1 MSKREQPMRLLNSLI
16 VSVVVLFVSWKW
28 LPACSEDNTPPL
40 SMRGVTVELNVT
52 PDGDLKVRAANSNS
66 IEVHVICYVNYSS
79 LANGQRQQREPYRF
93 DGWLDAGQS
102 KDLTG
107 TAMGDHPQFGS
118 WGELKVQTR
127 AEWTKENF

>member
-1 MSKREQPMRLLNSLI
+1 MRTHPPFRLSNA
-16 VSVVVLFVSWKW
+16 SVVLGIVLLMSCGW
-28 LPACSEDNTPPL
+28 LSAFSDDNTPSL
-40 SMRGVTVELNVT
+40 SIRGVTVELNVT

-66 IEVHVICYVNYSS
+66 VEVHVTCYVNYSS
-79 LANGQRQQREPYRF
+79 LVNGQRQQREPYRF
-93 DGWLDAGQS
+93 DGWLDAGKS

-107 TAMGDHPQFGS
+107 TAMGDHPEFGS